1 MIFDKVSNWEKYA
14 SVHPLFK
21 PAFEHLLK
29 NDLAALPKGKYEIVG
44 KDLYVA
50 ISHET
55 PITKESYPHEAHK
68 EYIDIQ
74 VSLKGAFEAGHKFLN
89 YCKNQTKEYN
99 PEKDVE
105 FYGDAPDS
113 KVLISEGEF
122 AIFFPEDAHIPYPPK
137 EMVDKAVFKVKV
149 KVK

>member
-1 MIFDKVSNWEKYA
+1 MIFDKIANWEKYS

-21 PAFEHLLK
+21 TAFEYLLS
-29 NDLAALPKGKYEIVG
+29 NDLAILPKGKYEIIG

-50 ISHET
+50 ISHEV
-55 PITKESYPHEAHK
+55 PIIKESYPHEAHK
-68 EYIDIQ
+68 NYIDIQ
-74 VSLKGAFEAGHKFLN
+74 VSLKGEFEAGHKFIGG
-89 YCKNQTKEYN
+89 CKNQTKEYN

-137 EMVDKAVFKVKV
+137 EKVDKAVFKVKV
-149 KVK
+149 K